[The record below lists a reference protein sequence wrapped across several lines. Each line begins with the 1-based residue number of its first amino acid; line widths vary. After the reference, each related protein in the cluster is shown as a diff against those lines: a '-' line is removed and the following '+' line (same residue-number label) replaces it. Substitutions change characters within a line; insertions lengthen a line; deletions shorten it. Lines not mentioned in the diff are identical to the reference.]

1 VIALPHAARIFLALG
16 ATDMRKSYDTL
27 AQVTREKIGEEPLS
41 GHLFVFCN
49 GGRNRMKILYWDGNG
64 YWLFAKRLERGTFSW
79 PGRLASGESSL
90 EMKSHEL
97 MALVGGID
105 LRRAVQRPRYT
116 HPSQHHSDNRE
127 RISLG
132 T

>member
-1 VIALPHAARIFLALG
+1 MIALPHAARIFLALG

-64 YWLFAKRLERGTFSW
+64 YWLFAKRLESGTFAW
-79 PGRLASGESSL
+79 PGRLASGETAL

-105 LRRAVQRPRYT
+105 LRRAVQRPRYA
-116 HPSQHHSDNRE
+116 HPSQVAYDNRS
-127 RISLG
+127 RMTLG
-132 T
+132 S

>member
-1 VIALPHAARIFLALG
+1 VIALPHAARIYLALG

-27 AQVTREKIGEEPLS
+27 AAVTRSRIGEDPIS

-49 GGRNRMKILYWDGNG
+49 GGRNRLKILYWDGSG

-79 PGRLASGESSL
+79 PGRLASGETAL

-105 LRRAVQRPRYT
+105 LRRAVQRTRYV
-116 HPSQHHSDNRE
+116 HPSQRARENKE
-127 RISLG
+127 RITLG
-132 T
+132 A

>member
-1 VIALPHAARIFLALG
+1 MFALPHTARIFLALG

-27 AQVTREKIGEEPLS
+27 AQVTRERIGEDPIS

-49 GGRNRMKILYWDGNG
+49 GGRNRMKILYWDGSG

-79 PGRLASGESSL
+79 PGRLASGETAL

-105 LRRAVQRPRYT
+105 LRRAVQRPRYA
-116 HPSQHHSDNRE
+116 HPSQRPSDNRE
-127 RISLG
+127 RITLG